1 MFKKAIILLFL
12 LSLTS
17 FNLFSQT
24 LTQTIR
30 GNVVDKTSQH
40 PIPGAIVVLLN
51 ASPSKRVST
60 DENGKFKLNDVPV
73 GQQSIKVTYMG
84 YNEVVLQNL
93 TVNSGKE
100 LVLTVAMEETV
111 HRMETIEVTGT
122 HDKNKSINQMSTVS
136 TRMFSVEETQKF
148 AAALNDPARMATSF
162 AGVVQTGNGN
172 NTISIR
178 GNSPNGLLWR
188 MEGVDIPNP
197 NHFSSVGTSGGGISI
212 LSVQLLGNSDFSTGA
227 FAAEYG
233 NALSGVFD
241 LKLRKGNNQKHEY
254 TVQANFYG
262 VDVAAE
268 GPFKKGYDGSYLI
281 NYRYSTLLLLG
292 KLKLPIGDA
301 ITNFQDLSF
310 NISLPA
316 ARFGNFGI
324 FGFGGT
330 SSQTTVAIKDS
341 TIWKDNDFKSL
352 NTKFYANTAAAGIT
366 NTKLLGI
373 RSYLKTAL
381 VFSGSGNGYYE
392 DKLNQDYNPV
402 RQYIENYIQ
411 EKITLTSSFNFKVNP
426 KNSIRT
432 GMIVS
437 RLIYNLSQKQFADSI
452 NTLYEKINVDGTTYT
467 DQLYFQWQ
475 NKITERFT
483 TNMGMHFLHLVLNN
497 TYSVEPRASMKYA
510 LTENQSLSLG
520 YGLHSQIQP
529 IGVYFAKQMQP
540 NGEYITPNENVGL
553 SKAHHFVLSYDIN
566 IKSVFH
572 IKSEV
577 YYQYLFNI
585 PISNDVNNTFSML
598 NTVDGFTS
606 TSLSNKGLGRNY
618 GIELTL
624 ERFLYNNFYLLLS
637 SSVYESKYQASNGN
651 WYNTMY
657 NTNFAV
663 SLTSGKDWMLSEKY
677 KKRIIGTNIKLI
689 YTGGYRYTPI
699 DLNSSIASH
708 QEIDDETKSFAIR
721 NPDYFRVDVRLSLK
735 RNYKKLTSI
744 TAIDI
749 QNASNQMNIAGRY
762 FDTKSNSI
770 KYYYQS
776 GIIPLLSYRIEF

>member
-1 MFKKAIILLFL
+1 MSKKKTVLLFF
-12 LSLTS
+12 LSS
-17 FNLFSQT
+17 FHFYLFSQT
-24 LTQTIR
+24 ITQTIR
-30 GNVVDKTSQH
+30 GNVVDKISQH
-40 PIPGAIVVLLN
+40 PIPGAIVVVLN
-51 ASPSKRVST
+51 SSPVIGVST
-60 DENGKFKLNDVPV
+60 DENGKFKLSDVPV
-73 GQQSIKVTYMG
+73 GQQSLRITCMG
-84 YNEVVLQNL
+84 YDEVLLPNL

-100 LVLTVAMEETV
+100 LVLTVAMEESV
-111 HRMETIEVTGT
+111 HKMETIEVIGNQN
-122 HDKNKSINQMSTVS
+122 KNEALNQMSTVS

-162 AGVVQTGNGN
+162 AGVLQTGNGN

-241 LKLRKGNNQKHEY
+241 LKLRKGNNQKQEY

-316 ARFGNFGI
+316 EKFGTFTV

-330 SSQTTVAIKDS
+330 SSQTTVAVKDS
-341 TIWKDNDFKSL
+341 TVWKNDDFKRL

-366 NTKLLGI
+366 NTKLLGS

-381 VFSGSGNGYYE
+381 VFSGTSNGYYE
-392 DKLNQDYNPV
+392 DKLNNDYNPV
-402 RQYIENYIQ
+402 RQYIDNYIQ
-411 EKITLTSSFNFKVNP
+411 QKITLTSTFNFKINP
-426 KNSIRT
+426 KNAIRT
-432 GMIVS
+432 GIILS
-437 RLIYNLSQKQFADSI
+437 RLNYNLSQKQFVDSV
-452 NTLYEKINVDGTTYT
+452 NSLGEKINVNGNTYT
-467 DQLYFQWQ
+467 DQVYFQWQ
-475 NKITERFT
+475 HKVTERLT
-483 TNMGMHFLHLVLNN
+483 TNIGLHFLHLILNN
-497 TYSVEPRASMKYA
+497 TYSIEPRASIKYV
-510 LTENQSLSLG
+510 LTEHQSIGFG
-520 YGLHSQIQP
+520 YGLHSQLQP
-529 IGVYFAKQMQP
+529 IGVYFAKQLQP
-540 NGEYITPNENVGL
+540 NGEYITPNQNVGL
-553 SKAHHFVLSYDIN
+553 SKAEHFVLSYDIN
-566 IKSVFH
+566 IKSFFH
-572 IKSEV
+572 IKSEI

-585 PISNDVNNTFSML
+585 PISTDVNNTFSML
-598 NTVDGFTS
+598 NTVDGYTS
-606 TSLSNKGLGRNY
+606 YSLSNKGLGKNY
-618 GIELTL
+618 GVELTL
-624 ERFLYNNFYLLLS
+624 ERFLHNNFYLLLS
-637 SSVYESKYQASNGN
+637 SAVYESKYQASNGI

-663 SLTSGKDWMLSEKY
+663 SLTTGKDWMLSEKH

-699 DLNSSIASH
+699 DLSSSIASK
-708 QEIDDETKSFAIR
+708 QEVDDETKSFAYR
-721 NPDYFRVDVRLSLK
+721 EPDYFRLDIRLSVK
-735 RNYKKLTSI
+735 RNYKKLTAI

-749 QNASNQMNIAGRY
+749 QNATDQMNIAGRY
-762 FDTKSNSI
+762 FDTQSNSI
-770 KYYYQS
+770 KYYYQM